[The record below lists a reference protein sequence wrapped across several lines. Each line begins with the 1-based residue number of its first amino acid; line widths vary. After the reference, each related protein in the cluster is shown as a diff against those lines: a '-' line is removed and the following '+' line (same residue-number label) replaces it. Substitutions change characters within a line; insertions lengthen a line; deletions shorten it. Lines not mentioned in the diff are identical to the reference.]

1 MMSLKHSIQ
10 ALALATLLIIPGAK
24 AWNIRP
30 SFLNKRQAQLMDPSY
45 QQQWSQHP
53 CRHHYELVSNEEK
66 FQLTIEVP
74 GVKIEDI
81 NVALGEGFV
90 TVCGGRSLKDENSW
104 FCSKFSQT
112 FPLDRS
118 VQVENLKATLKNGV
132 LEVSAP
138 KEANKLEGSKVKIPV
153 SVDGSEEGGDQLE
166 NVKII
171 PYRKVMK
178 ALFEDFGD
186 DDVGV

>member
-1 MMSLKHSIQ
+1 MALKHSIQ
-10 ALALATLLIIPGAK
+10 VLALAALLISLGTK

-30 SFLNKRQAQLMDPSY
+30 SFLNERQAQLMDPSY

-53 CRHHYELVSNEEK
+53 CHHYELVSDKEK

-74 GVKIEDI
+74 DVKIEDI
-81 NVALGEGFV
+81 KVALGEGFV

-118 VQVENLKATLKNGV
+118 VRVENLKATLKNGV
-132 LEVSAP
+132 LEVSSP
-138 KEANKLEGSKVKIPV
+138 KDANKLEGSKVKIPV
-153 SVDGSEEGGDQLE
+153 SVDGSEEGGDQWE

-178 ALFEDFGD
+178 TLFEDFGD